1 MIDNTQTPTT
11 GGTWRFICDQH
22 LGKLA
27 RLLRIMGFDTAYGT
41 YWLEPEMARR
51 AVNEDRIVLSRNRQ
65 LLQRKALNRALL
77 ITSDRPDDQ
86 AREVIQEFQLAD
98 QVRPFGRC
106 TQCNGLVE
114 PVAKEQILDLIP
126 PRTRRWLDTYTRC
139 TRCGHIYWEG
149 THVTALLKR
158 LTAIQAGRA
167 ESQDPTWGP

>member
-1 MIDNTQTPTT
+1 MTSNTQRPSP
-11 GGTWRFICDQH
+11 GDPWRFICDQH

-41 YWLEPEMARR
+41 DWLEPEMARR

-65 LLQRKALNRALL
+65 LLQRKALTRALL
-77 ITSDRPDDQ
+77 ITSDQPDEQ
-86 AREVIQEFQLAD
+86 AREVLQEFQLAD

-106 TQCNGLVE
+106 TRCNGLVE
-114 PVAKEQILDLIP
+114 PVAKAQILELIP

-139 TRCGHIYWEG
+139 TGCGHIYWEG

-158 LTAIQAGRA
+158 LTAIQAGRPG
-167 ESQDPTWGP
+167 SQDPELGP